1 MNITRRYFSNHRLTL
16 SETKSKTMVYD
27 ASTGKMSFSGGGPV
41 PQLELEKVLVFKY
54 LGIPLSVTP
63 YGLFKSFNDQA
74 RTKAQNYLH
83 SVLSLVRTGPD
94 RSELAHTL
102 WTLCALP
109 SILYGCEI
117 IPLTQ
122 NTIKEINRCQSL
134 VGKFILQIPRNSTN
148 VCSSI
153 DAGLRPVWAA
163 IAEKT
168 LLYAHN
174 IMRRD
179 PSYWPKIAMTE
190 QLALGN
196 RSPYVKHL
204 LKWKRITNSCSSTRS
219 QIKASVQRAAII
231 SVLDEQRAS
240 RVSSFAMNGP
250 GVCTTHRWFQP
261 KSWVTDSSFSK
272 IFAEFRS
279 CNIGM
284 GNRGPTKD
292 GRFSKLCP
300 LCQAKGVL
308 ALNNEVNIDPKYIF
322 KPTLLKVHLLIECPE
337 MAAYRNSCRIGPFI
351 NVYRGIYPSIS
362 SIKLYALYLNDC
374 QPEDIKD
381 KALSLYHMKTGWMS
395 LMNIPY

>member
-1 MNITRRYFSNHRLTL
+1 
-16 SETKSKTMVYD
+16 
-27 ASTGKMSFSGGGPV
+27 
-41 PQLELEKVLVFKY
+41 
-54 LGIPLSVTP
+54 
-63 YGLFKSFNDQA
+63 
-74 RTKAQNYLH
+74 
-83 SVLSLVRTGPD
+83 
-94 RSELAHTL
+94 
-102 WTLCALP
+102 
-109 SILYGCEI
+109 
-117 IPLTQ
+117 
-122 NTIKEINRCQSL
+122 
-134 VGKFILQIPRNSTN
+134 
-148 VCSSI
+148 
-153 DAGLRPVWAA
+153 
-163 IAEKT
+163 
-168 LLYAHN
+168 
-174 IMRRD
+174 MRRD

-240 RVSSFAMNGP
+240 CVSSFAMNGP
-250 GVCTTHRWFQP
+250 GVCTTHRWFRP

-300 LCQAKGVL
+300 LCQAKGAL
-308 ALNNEVNIDPKYIF
+308 ALNNEVNMEPQYILN
-322 KPTLLKVHLLIECPE
+322 PILPKVHLLIECPE

-351 NVYRGIYPSIS
+351 NVYKGIYPSIS

-374 QPEDIKD
+374 QPEDIKN